1 MQDFESVA
9 SDLTS
14 LDKSGISTISNL
26 CKQQLTLEQR
36 IADLEQ
42 ELKDA
47 KQEHR
52 KIAEDLLPAA
62 MDEYGVAELKMDD
75 GSKINVSPFY
85 SASIPKAKQDE
96 AFTWLTEQ
104 GHGSLIK
111 NHVTAAF
118 GRGEDNLA
126 KDLLAELDQ
135 RGMATQT
142 KTWVEPMTLKSFV
155 KEQVEKGENLPYDLL
170 GIFVGQK
177 AKITRS

>member
-1 MQDFESVA
+1 MDFESVA
-9 SDLTS
+9 GDLTS
-14 LDKSGISTISNL
+14 INQSGISTISNL
-26 CKQQLTLEQR
+26 CKQQLALEKR
-36 IADLEQ
+36 IADLEE

-47 KQEHR
+47 KREHR

-62 MDEYGVAELKMDD
+62 MDEHGMSQLKMDD
-75 GSKINVSPFY
+75 GSEISVSPYY
-85 SASIPKAKQDE
+85 SASISKDRADE
-96 AFTWLTEQ
+96 AFQWLTEA

-111 NHVTAAF
+111 IHVTAAF

-126 KDLLAELDQ
+126 KDLLAELEQ

-170 GIFVGQK
+170 GIFVGQR
-177 AKITRS
+177 AKIRR

>member
-1 MQDFESVA
+1 MDFESVA
-9 SDLTS
+9 GDLTS
-14 LDKSGISTISNL
+14 INQSGISTISNL
-26 CKQQLTLEQR
+26 CKQQLALEKR
-36 IADLEQ
+36 IADLEE

-47 KQEHR
+47 KREHR

-62 MDEYGVAELKMDD
+62 MDEHGMSQLKMDD
-75 GSKINVSPFY
+75 GSEISVSPYY
-85 SASIPKAKQDE
+85 SASISKDRADE
-96 AFTWLTEQ
+96 AFQWLTEA

-118 GRGEDNLA
+118 GRGEDNSA

-170 GIFVGQK
+170 GIFVGQR
-177 AKITRS
+177 AKIRR

>member
-1 MQDFESVA
+1 MDFESVA
-9 SDLTS
+9 GDLTS
-14 LDKSGISTISNL
+14 INQSGISTISNL
-26 CKQQLTLEQR
+26 CKQQLALEKR
-36 IADLEQ
+36 IADLEE

-47 KQEHR
+47 KREHR

-62 MDEYGVAELKMDD
+62 MDEHGMSQLKMDD
-75 GSKINVSPFY
+75 GSEISVSPYY
-85 SASIPKAKQDE
+85 SASISKDRADE
-96 AFTWLTEQ
+96 AFQWLTEA

-118 GRGEDNLA
+118 GRGEDNSA
-126 KDLLAELDQ
+126 KDLLAELEQ

-170 GIFVGQK
+170 GIFVGQR
-177 AKITRS
+177 AKIRR

>member
-1 MQDFESVA
+1 MDFESVA
-9 SDLTS
+9 GDLTS
-14 LDKSGISTISNL
+14 INQSGISTISNL
-26 CKQQLTLEQR
+26 CKQQLALEKR
-36 IADLEQ
+36 IADLEE

-47 KQEHR
+47 KREHR

-62 MDEYGVAELKMDD
+62 MDEHGMSQLKMDD
-75 GSKINVSPFY
+75 GSEISVSPYY
-85 SASIPKAKQDE
+85 SASISKDRADE
-96 AFTWLTEQ
+96 AFQWLTEA

-118 GRGEDNLA
+118 GRGEDNFA

-170 GIFVGQK
+170 GIFVGQR
-177 AKITRS
+177 AKIRR

>member
-1 MQDFESVA
+1 MEDFESVA

-14 LDKSGISTISNL
+14 LNKSGISTISNL
-26 CKQQLTLEQR
+26 CKQQLTLEKR
-36 IADLEQ
+36 IADLDQ
-42 ELKDA
+42 DLKDA
-47 KQEHR
+47 KREHR

-62 MDEYGVAELKMDD
+62 LDEYGVAELKMED

-85 SASIPKAKQDE
+85 SASIPKEKQE
-96 AFTWLTEQ
+96 QAFDWLVGQ

-126 KDLLAELDQ
+126 KNLLAELEQ

-170 GIFVGQK
+170 GIFVGKK
-177 AKITRS
+177 AKVTRS

>member
-1 MQDFESVA
+1 MDFESVA
-9 SDLTS
+9 GDLTS
-14 LDKSGISTISNL
+14 INQSGISTISNL
-26 CKQQLTLEQR
+26 CKQQLALEKR
-36 IADLEQ
+36 IADLEE

-47 KQEHR
+47 KREHR

-62 MDEYGVAELKMDD
+62 MDEHGMSQLKMDD
-75 GSKINVSPFY
+75 GSEISVSPYY
-85 SASIPKAKQDE
+85 SASISKDRADE
-96 AFTWLTEQ
+96 AFQWLTEA

-126 KDLLAELDQ
+126 KDLLAELEQ

-170 GIFVGQK
+170 GIFVGQR
-177 AKITRS
+177 AKIRR

>member
-1 MQDFESVA
+1 MDFESVA
-9 SDLTS
+9 GDLTS
-14 LDKSGISTISNL
+14 INQSGISTVSNL
-26 CKQQLTLEQR
+26 SKQQIALELR

-47 KQEHR
+47 KREHR

-62 MDEYGVAELKMDD
+62 MDEHGLTELRMDD
-75 GSKINVSPFY
+75 GSMIKVTPFY
-85 SASIPKAKQDE
+85 NASIAKDRADE
-96 AFTWLTEQ
+96 AFRWLTEA

-126 KDLLAELDQ
+126 KDLLAELGQ
-135 RGMATQT
+135 RGMQTQT

-170 GIFVGQK
+170 GVFVGQK
-177 AKITRS
+177 AKITRR

>member
-1 MQDFESVA
+1 MDFESVA
-9 SDLTS
+9 GDLTS
-14 LDKSGISTISNL
+14 INQSGISTISNL
-26 CKQQLTLEQR
+26 CKQQLALEKR
-36 IADLEQ
+36 IADLEE

-47 KQEHR
+47 KREHR

-62 MDEYGVAELKMDD
+62 MDEHGMSQLKMDD
-75 GSKINVSPFY
+75 GSEISVSPYY
-85 SASIPKAKQDE
+85 SASISKDRADE
-96 AFTWLTEQ
+96 AFQWLTEA

-126 KDLLAELDQ
+126 KDLLVELEQ

-170 GIFVGQK
+170 GIFVGQR
-177 AKITRS
+177 AKIRR

>member
-1 MQDFESVA
+1 MDFESVA
-9 SDLTS
+9 GDLTS
-14 LDKSGISTISNL
+14 INQSGISTISNL
-26 CKQQLTLEQR
+26 CKQQLALEKR
-36 IADLEQ
+36 IADLEE

-47 KQEHR
+47 KREHR

-62 MDEYGVAELKMDD
+62 MDEHGMSQLKMDD
-75 GSKINVSPFY
+75 GSEISVSPYY
-85 SASIPKAKQDE
+85 SASISKDRADE
-96 AFTWLTEQ
+96 AFQWLTEA

-170 GIFVGQK
+170 GIFVGQR
-177 AKITRS
+177 AKIRR

>member
-1 MQDFESVA
+1 MDFESVA
-9 SDLTS
+9 GDLTS
-14 LDKSGISTISNL
+14 INQSGISTVSNL
-26 CKQQLTLEQR
+26 CKQQLALEQR

-47 KQEHR
+47 KREHR
-52 KIAEDLLPAA
+52 KVAEDLLPAA
-62 MDEYGVAELKMDD
+62 MEEFGLSELRMDD
-75 GSKINVSPFY
+75 GSEIKVTPYY
-85 SASIPKAKQDE
+85 SASIAKDRADE
-96 AFTWLTEQ
+96 AFHWLTEA

-155 KEQVEKGENLPYDLL
+155 KEQVEKGENLPHDLL
-170 GIFVGQK
+170 GIFVGQR
-177 AKITRS
+177 AKITRR

>member
-1 MQDFESVA
+1 MDFESVA
-9 SDLTS
+9 GNLTS
-14 LDKSGISTISNL
+14 INQSGISTISNL
-26 CKQQLTLEQR
+26 CKQQLALEKR
-36 IADLEQ
+36 IADLEE

-47 KQEHR
+47 KREHR

-62 MDEYGVAELKMDD
+62 MDEHGMSQLKMDD
-75 GSKINVSPFY
+75 GSEISVSPYY
-85 SASIPKAKQDE
+85 SASISKDRADE
-96 AFTWLTEQ
+96 AFQWLTEA

-126 KDLLAELDQ
+126 KDLLAELEQ

-170 GIFVGQK
+170 GIFVGQR
-177 AKITRS
+177 AKIRR

>member
-1 MQDFESVA
+1 MDFESVA
-9 SDLTS
+9 GDLTS
-14 LDKSGISTISNL
+14 INQSGISTISNL
-26 CKQQLTLEQR
+26 CKQQLALEKR
-36 IADLEQ
+36 IADLEE
-42 ELKDA
+42 ELKDT
-47 KQEHR
+47 KREHR

-62 MDEYGVAELKMDD
+62 MDEHGMSQLKMDD
-75 GSKINVSPFY
+75 GSEISVSPYY
-85 SASIPKAKQDE
+85 SASISKDRADE
-96 AFTWLTEQ
+96 AFQWLTEA

-126 KDLLAELDQ
+126 KDLLAELEQ

-170 GIFVGQK
+170 GIFVGQR
-177 AKITRS
+177 AKIRR